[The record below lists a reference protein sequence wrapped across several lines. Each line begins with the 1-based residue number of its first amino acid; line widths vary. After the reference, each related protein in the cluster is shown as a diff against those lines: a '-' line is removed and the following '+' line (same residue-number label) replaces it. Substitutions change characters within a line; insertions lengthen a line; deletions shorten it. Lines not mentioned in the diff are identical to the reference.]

1 VKSLLIRVEL
11 EGDNL
16 DKKDKECSMNLY
28 AFKIL
33 KHLLEVIGSV
43 RILDCAVQVQL
54 LASKNSRTN
63 Q

>member
-1 VKSLLIRVEL
+1 MKNLLIIVEL

-16 DKKDKECSMNLY
+16 DKKDECSMHLY

-43 RILDCAVQVQL
+43 RTLDRAVQVQL

>member
-1 VKSLLIRVEL
+1 MKNLLIIVEL

-16 DKKDKECSMNLY
+16 DKKDECSMNLY
-28 AFKIL
+28 AYKIL

-43 RILDCAVQVQL
+43 CTLDRAVQVQL